1 MAGNNY
7 AFQGMKESMA
17 RAMKKDAE
25 MSKKVSIEI
34 CSFLKGRTTTDA
46 KRILGRVITKKQAVP
61 YKRFTDGVGHR
72 KGAGIAAGRYPEKAA
87 QIFIDLIESVEANA
101 QAKGLASNLKI
112 IHLATQKPSIAQHYG
127 RHRGQFKRAH
137 VEIVVQEMEKDV
149 KSKEVKVKKTEEKKV
164 DEKKTDAPKQEVAT
178 QDNNSEVKEEVKKT
192 AAPKPQRGSGT
203 VQRELNSGT
212 KVSGKVTEKK
222 VAPKKTEKSEE
233 DKQ

>member
-34 CSFLKGRTTTDA
+34 CSFLRGKTTTEA
-46 KRILGRVITKKQAVP
+46 KRILGRVLAKKQAVP

-72 KGAGIAAGRYPEKAA
+72 KGAGIAAGRYPQKAS

-101 QAKGLASNLKI
+101 QAKGLSSNLKI
-112 IHLATQKPSIAQHYG
+112 IHLATQKPSISQHYG

-137 VEIVVQEMEKDV
+137 VEIVVQEMEKDAKAKDTKQK
-149 KSKEVKVKKTEEKKV
+149 KSASIVESKTE
-164 DEKKTDAPKQEVAT
+164 AAKQEVKET
-178 QDNNSEVKEEVKKT
+178 KKEEVQEERRETANAEETKKQ
-192 AAPKPQRGSGT
+192 APKTQKAPGT
-203 VQRELNSGT
+203 
-212 KVSGKVTEKK
+212 KVTEKK
-222 VAPKKTEKSEE
+222 SAKKSAE